1 MIRDLASTL
10 RSFLRRPSFLAVT
23 VLPLASGLAAAV
35 AVFSLVHRLLLSP
48 IGLPDADRVLALSLN
63 LPEFGGSVPMSAAS
77 FLAIAEHQRAFESV
91 ASLRSTDRTLTERGA
106 PLRIKVASVTPSFFA
121 LGATRPALGRVF
133 RDEEARLSSP
143 RFSIFGDGSA
153 AILSDSLWRARF
165 GADPAVIGRPI
176 VLEGR
181 RYEIVGVMPPG
192 FRYPLDIDAWIP
204 LGFGDLAAQDFGG
217 FYFQTLAR
225 LKPGAGRDEALRDLA
240 RIAAWLRPAAPGITR
255 DLGFEADTL
264 RDRLVGD
271 RRKPMIL
278 LMGLTL
284 VIVLGVSANTAQ
296 ILLAR
301 VLARQRD
308 LALHLVLGALP
319 SQVIRLILV
328 EGLAL
333 ALLGWGLG
341 IALAGTALSFFG
353 RAVPLRELG
362 LTDLGL
368 NVPAV
373 AFSLAMALSSGLV
386 VGLAPAIVMRR
397 TSLLAHLSEGAA
409 QSSPG
414 PRQRYIQKLLLT
426 AQLALAVI
434 LVASGIFLLASFARL
449 QSVKLG
455 FDPESLVTLDLDLP
469 AESYA
474 PPRMRTFA
482 AEAVDA
488 LQALPGASAAAVG
501 LRLPVLDEAGGIWF
515 FLPDHQRMDRESQVA
530 ATFNTVSPGF
540 FSTLRIRLLAG
551 REFGPQDRE
560 GGEPVAII
568 DETLARQFFGSE
580 SPIGRS
586 LVLTPWPDVGRR
598 IIGVVQSVRY
608 GGLKEEIPPTVYV
621 PVEQAPLGRL
631 RLVVRME
638 NASAAVLPA
647 IRERIWGI
655 DPRLAFDAIG
665 SYEGRIEAVSSP
677 ELWALRLVLALG
689 VLGLVLSGS
698 CIYAATT
705 QLVSQRF
712 RELGIR
718 VALGSSPT
726 GVVRHVISER
736 LPDLL
741 AGLAL
746 GLAGVWLV
754 GRWAR
759 SVLFEVSPLDPGL
772 LTASIL
778 VLAAAALLALYLPAR
793 RAGRIDPATILR

>member
-10 RSFLRRPSFLAVT
+10 RSFLHRPSFLAAT

-35 AVFSLVHRLLLSP
+35 AVFSLVHRLLLGP

-63 LPEFGGSVPMSAAS
+63 LPELGGSVPISAAS
-77 FLAIAEHQRAFESV
+77 FLAVAEHQTAFESV
-91 ASLRSTDRTLTERGA
+91 ASLRMTDRTLTERGK

-121 LGATRPALGRVF
+121 LGATPPALGRVF
-133 RDEEARLSSP
+133 RDEDARLSSP
-143 RFSIFGDGSA
+143 RFSIFDDGSA

-165 GADPAVIGRPI
+165 GGHPAVIGRSI

-181 RYEIVGVMPPG
+181 RYEIVGVMPPS
-192 FRYPLDIDAWIP
+192 FRYPLDIHVWVPI
-204 LGFGDLAAQDFGG
+204 GFGDLAAQDFGG
-217 FYFQTLAR
+217 FYFQTVAR

-240 RIAAWLRPAAPGITR
+240 RIAALLRPAAPSITR
-255 DLGFEADTL
+255 DLNFEADTL

-308 LALHLVLGALP
+308 LALRVVLGALQG
-319 SQVIRLILV
+319 QVIRMILM

-341 IALAGTALSFFG
+341 IALAGLALSFFG

-362 LTDLGL
+362 LTDPGL

-373 AFSLAMALSSGLV
+373 AFSLAVALSSGLV
-386 VGLAPAIVMRR
+386 VGLAPAIVIRR
-397 TSLLAHLSEGAA
+397 TSLLAHLNEGAV

-414 PRQRYIQKLLLT
+414 PRQRYIQKALLT
-426 AQLALAVI
+426 TQLALAVI

-455 FDPESLVTLDLDLP
+455 FDPENLVTLDLNLP

-474 PPRMRTFA
+474 LPRMRTFA
-482 AEAVDA
+482 AATVDA
-488 LQALPGASAAAVG
+488 LQALPGASAAGVA

-515 FLPDHQRMDRESQVA
+515 YLPDHPGMERESQVA
-530 ATFNTVSPGF
+530 ATFNTISPGF
-540 FSTLRIRLLAG
+540 FSALRIRLLAG
-551 REFGPQDRE
+551 REFGRQDRE

-586 LVLTPWPDVGRR
+586 LVLTPWPDVRRR

-608 GGLKEEIPPTVYV
+608 GGLKEEIAPAVYV
-621 PVEQAPLGRL
+621 PVDQIPMGRL
-631 RLVVRME
+631 RLVVRIE
-638 NASAAVLPA
+638 NPPAAVLPA
-647 IRERIWGI
+647 IRERIWRI
-655 DPRLAFDAIG
+655 DPRLAFDAVG
-665 SYEGRIEAVSSP
+665 TYESRIEAVSSP

-705 QLVSQRF
+705 QLVSQHF

-718 VALGSSPT
+718 AALGSSPS
-726 GVVRHVISER
+726 GVVRHVVSER

-741 AGLAL
+741 LGLVL

-754 GRWAR
+754 GRSAR

-778 VLAAAALLALYLPAR
+778 VLATAALLALYLPAR